1 MGMTN
6 ITRRFAAWIAC
17 IAMLFAALAPSM
29 SQAMS
34 ALPGDTWTEICST
47 SGSKFVK
54 VTSGTDDASHPAKH
68 KAVHVEHC
76 PLCATHA
83 GSFALPPSAG
93 FTIPLIE
100 TQETH
105 PLLFFQAP
113 HPLAIWTAAQ
123 SRAPPFH
130 A

>member
-1 MGMTN
+1 MGLTN

-17 IAMLFAALAPSM
+17 IAMLFAALAPSI
-29 SQAMS
+29 SHAMS
-34 ALPGDTWTEICST
+34 TLPGDPSTEICST

-54 VTSGTDDASHPAKH
+54 VTASSDDVSYPGKHPL
-68 KAVHVEHC
+68 VHVEHC

-83 GSFALPPSAG
+83 GTFPLPPSAG
-93 FTIPLIE
+93 FIIPLIE
-100 TQETH
+100 TQATH

-123 SRAPPFH
+123 SRAPPFL